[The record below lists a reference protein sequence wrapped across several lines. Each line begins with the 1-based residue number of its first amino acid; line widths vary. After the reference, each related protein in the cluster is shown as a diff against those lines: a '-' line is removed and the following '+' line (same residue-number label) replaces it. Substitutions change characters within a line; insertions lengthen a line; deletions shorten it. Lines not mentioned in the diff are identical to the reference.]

1 MMDSAEIL
9 CIGTEILLGNIVNTN
24 SADISQ
30 GLAELGVNM
39 YHHTVVGDNP
49 ERLREA
55 LEIAFSRNNI
65 VITTG
70 GLGPTYDDLSKET
83 IAAYFGRKLVRHE
96 PSMKALE
103 AFFSHFASEMTENN
117 LKQAMMPEGCLVLE
131 NHNGTAPGAILEEDG
146 KIAIMLPGPPREM
159 RPMFREQVMPWLAR
173 RSDRILRSHC
183 VYFFGIGES
192 SLEQQLRAEME
203 SMTNPTLAPYAK
215 EGEVMLRVTASASS
229 EAEAEALMRPVIDM
243 LLQRFGDLIYG
254 VDVDNLQTAAV
265 ELLRASGLK
274 TAVAES
280 CTGGYLAKRITD
292 VPGSS
297 DVFECGVVSYAN
309 AVKAK
314 VLGVKEETLAQYGAV
329 SPQTAQEMADGVR
342 TLSGADIGVSL
353 TGIAG
358 PGGGSQEKPV
368 GLVYLGISSPWH
380 SEVKELRLDRG
391 YSEQREL
398 IRLLAS
404 SHALSLLMKTIR
416 LRDAEK

>member
-65 VITTG
+65 VVTTG

-103 AFFSHFASEMTENN
+103 TFFRHFGSEMTENN